1 MLISKVGVYYRLL
14 LNHKCSPG
22 RTIWSGSILIMSDG
36 FAVYL
41 RLPMRS
47 QLEMSMRKF
56 DLCFCGVLFLVSCLI
71 RLKHAE
77 MRTLDSC

>member
-1 MLISKVGVYYRLL
+1 
-14 LNHKCSPG
+14 
-22 RTIWSGSILIMSDG
+22 MSDG